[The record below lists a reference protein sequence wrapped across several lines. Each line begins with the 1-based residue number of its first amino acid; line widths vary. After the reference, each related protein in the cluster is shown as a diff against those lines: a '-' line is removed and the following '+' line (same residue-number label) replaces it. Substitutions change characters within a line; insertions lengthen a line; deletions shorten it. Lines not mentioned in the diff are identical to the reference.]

1 MPHAGPSPPSSHV
14 FRRPTWVPSHFGS
27 SSSGS
32 SSSGASVRSRR
43 HSDADT
49 EGGPISIAGPNPQD
63 SNVPDLE
70 HVREKESEADEDEEE
85 FEIPQLTAIQV
96 RPLDRSSRATAGAD
110 IGYSLQAFLILFVV
124 VVITGVTAEF
134 LIGSIDG
141 LTTDGGISR
150 EFVALILL
158 PLVGN
163 AAEHVTAVTVSVK
176 DKIDLS
182 LTIAIGSSI
191 QIALFVI
198 PLLVTIA
205 WMIGQPL
212 SLFFPL
218 WETIML
224 VLTVLLVNWTC
235 GDGVS
240 NFAEGTSAVHRRACF
255 QRGKLTP
262 IIPCFR
268 YDPHGRLPGHRSRH
282 LVRRLRRQNSL
293 GFAAQPVHASL
304 PPPQHCSYARL
315 ISLTLL
321 FTFFRN
327 SLSLHTCDRR
337 SS

>member
-1 MPHAGPSPPSSHV
+1 
-14 FRRPTWVPSHFGS
+14 
-27 SSSGS
+27 
-32 SSSGASVRSRR
+32 
-43 HSDADT
+43 
-49 EGGPISIAGPNPQD
+49 
-63 SNVPDLE
+63 
-70 HVREKESEADEDEEE
+70 
-85 FEIPQLTAIQV
+85 
-96 RPLDRSSRATAGAD
+96 
-110 IGYSLQAFLILFVV
+110 
-124 VVITGVTAEF
+124 VTAEF

-212 SLFFPL
+212 SLFFPV

-240 NFAEGTSAVHRRACF
+240 NFAEGPSA
-255 QRGKLTP
+255 
-262 IIPCFR
+262 
-268 YDPHGRLPGHRSRH
+268 
-282 LVRRLRRQNSL
+282 
-293 GFAAQPVHASL
+293 
-304 PPPQHCSYARL
+304 ARP
-315 ISLTLL
+315 
-321 FTFFRN
+321 N
-327 SLSLHTCDRR
+327 PLSLALR
-337 SS
+337 